1 MLQFKNDS
9 CCKILAKAFIVF
21 WNSSVSLTQQLII
34 TYFRLPKLA
43 SCTLFSYAPRFQEAK
58 KKPKVSSIKADTD
71 RVVRVRLT
79 AGNNPCPDD
88 QKNLSSS
95 VARYTQVQH
104 QRWMIN
110 VHSSVHWFIHHI
122 LTFIYSANPWGEVMT
137 RRALLTVPN
146 EMAWSFFFWWNCL
159 VQVWQFETWAKCD
172 WKLPKML
179 YTQWRENLQF
189 LFDFNL
195 TFFSTTESIAIP
207 LSLLFITD
215 QSLVF
220 FLPRSYAPL

>member
-95 VARYTQVQH
+95 AARYTQVQH

-146 EMAWSFFFWWNCL
+146 EMAWSFFFDGTVWFKFGSLKLESCVLETCPKCCTLSGVKIFNFCL
-159 VQVWQFETWAKCD
+159 TLTW
-172 WKLPKML
+172 
-179 YTQWRENLQF
+179 
-189 LFDFNL
+189 LFF
-195 TFFSTTESIAIP
+195 P
-207 LSLLFITD
+207 QLSPSRF
-215 QSLVF
+215 
-220 FLPRSYAPL
+220 R